1 MQKVP
6 SIDEWLNEARQSEQ
20 ADQIGMYLV
29 HNGVVRKSPRAQV
42 RDGAPAD
49 AEVVGVS
56 FDYDEAKVHAAIEAT
71 KRLNGVYYVR
81 VWCNRGQLEVG
92 ATIMQV
98 LIGADIRPH
107 AVDALQSL
115 VGEIKSNCVR
125 EDEILR

>member
-1 MQKVP
+1 MQEVP
-6 SIDEWLNEARQSEQ
+6 SIDEWLNEAKQSEQ

-42 RDGAPAD
+42 REGAPAG
-49 AEVVGVS
+49 AEVVGMS
-56 FDYDEAKVHAAIEAT
+56 FDYDEAKVQAAIEAT
-71 KRLNGVYYVR
+71 KRLNGVFYVR

-92 ATIMQV
+92 DTIMQV

>member
-1 MQKVP
+1 MQEIP
-6 SIDEWLNEARQSEQ
+6 SIDEWLNEAKQSEQ
-20 ADQIGMYLV
+20 ADQVGMYLV

-42 RDGAPAD
+42 REGAPAD
-49 AEVVGVS
+49 VEVVGMS
-56 FDYDEAKVHAAIEAT
+56 FDYDEAKVQAAIEAT
-71 KRLNGVYYVR
+71 KCLNGVFYVR

-92 ATIMQV
+92 DTIMQV

>member
-1 MQKVP
+1 MQEIP
-6 SIDEWLNEARQSEQ
+6 SIDEWLNEAKQSEQ

-42 RDGAPAD
+42 REGAPAD
-49 AEVVGVS
+49 VEVVGMS
-56 FDYDEAKVHAAIEAT
+56 FDYDEAKVQAAIEAT
-71 KRLNGVYYVR
+71 KRLNGVFYVR

-92 ATIMQV
+92 DTIMQV

>member
-29 HNGVVRKSPRAQV
+29 HNGVVRN
-42 RDGAPAD
+42 
-49 AEVVGVS
+49 AEVVGMS